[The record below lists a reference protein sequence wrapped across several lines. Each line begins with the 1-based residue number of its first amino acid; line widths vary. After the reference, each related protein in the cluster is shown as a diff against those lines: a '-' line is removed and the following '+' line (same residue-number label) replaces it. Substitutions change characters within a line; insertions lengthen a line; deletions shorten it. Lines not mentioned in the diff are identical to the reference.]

1 MTIWKRKTDIE
12 SLRDLYKENHMGTF
26 LGIEIT
32 EIGDDFLRG
41 KMPVNERTRQPYGI
55 MHGGASCV
63 LAETLGSVGALLC
76 VELDQY
82 TVGLDINMNHIRSI
96 SSGFVIG
103 TAKPFHLGSS
113 TQVWGINITNEDDKL
128 ISVSRLT
135 VAVLKAK

>member
-1 MTIWKRKTDIE
+1 MTIWKRKTDLE
-12 SLRDLYKENHMGTF
+12 ALRRLNKVDYMGTF
-26 LGIEIT
+26 LGIEFI
-32 EIGDDFLRG
+32 EIGEDFLKG

-63 LAETLGSVGALLC
+63 FAETLGSVGALLC
-76 VELDQY
+76 VEMDQH
-82 TVGLDINMNHIRSI
+82 TVGLDINTNHIRSI
-96 SSGFVIG
+96 TEGFVIG
-103 TAKPFHLGSS
+103 IAKPFHLGAS